1 MNLLCILFILAFP
14 AILHAESKTVLV
26 EASYSMGEG
35 ETPTQAEAKAFDAAK
50 EKAVTQLTPL
60 VMDQIRSHQL
70 SISPQQV
77 RAITE
82 ATAEIE
88 LMEKRR
94 QLAGERLQFMAKV
107 RGALDGTKVLSEIKR
122 REKRMQA
129 EKLTKEADDI
139 ERQIMSKRLKQLES
153 KTPLPR
159 EDFSSDYRK
168 AFQLYSQ
175 AIDTD
180 PTFAAPYVGRYSIYN
195 HQYSQ
200 LDKALA
206 DLSRAI
212 ELAPDEQKRSDY
224 HAVRANTYKGLGE
237 KRLAIADFTEAINR
251 NPKVD
256 YLVDYLYER
265 GQLFDALGQK
275 RQAIDDFS
283 RLLNMELSKDKEWR
297 RKFTLDARASAY
309 VGLKQYDQALADY
322 GTLIRLTNGA
332 EGYEGRALLYME
344 LHELEKAVLDFT
356 QEIAQQKNRSPSE
369 LHSESESLKRALFM
383 RAFAYNMLG
392 QDERVVTDVT
402 EYLQHEP
409 TNQREKAAAYDL
421 RGRAYGSLNLKD
433 KALADYTEAIR
444 ADSERAS
451 SYYRRGMIY
460 TFMRVWDRGISDLTE
475 ALRLH
480 HMDSVASDVK
490 LKDDELAGAYLLRGG
505 AHLNLKHLD
514 QSLSD
519 LNETL
524 TRSPKEKQALF
535 WRGLTHAQLKDTASA
550 RTDLRQACQL
560 GHDMACKALQP
571 AP

>member
-1 MNLLCILFILAFP
+1 MNLLCILFMLAMP
-14 AILHAESKTVLV
+14 GILHAESKAVVV
-26 EASYSMGEG
+26 EATYIMGDG
-35 ETPTQAEAKAFDAAK
+35 ETPVQAEAKAFDASK
-50 EKAVTQLTPL
+50 EKAVTELLPFVLEHLKSRQLPY
-60 VMDQIRSHQL
+60 SA
-70 SISPQQV
+70 QQV

-82 ATAEIE
+82 ATAEVE
-88 LMEKRR
+88 LLEKKRM
-94 QLAGERLQFMAKV
+94 LVGERLQFTAKV
-107 RGALDGTKVLSEIKR
+107 RGTQDGAKVFSEVKQ
-122 REKRMQA
+122 REKRLKA
-129 EKLTKEADDI
+129 EKLTKEADGI

-180 PTFAAPYVGRYSIYN
+180 PTFAAPYFGRHSIYK

-200 LDKALA
+200 LGNAMA

-212 ELAPDEQKRSDY
+212 ELAPDEQKGSAY
-224 HAVRANTYKGLGE
+224 HAVRASIYKDLGE
-237 KRLAIADFTEAINR
+237 KTLAIADFTEAINR
-251 NPKVD
+251 EPKVD
-256 YLVDYLYER
+256 YLWER
-265 GQLFDALGQK
+265 GQLFGALGQK

-283 RLLNMELSKDKEWR
+283 RILNMELSKDEEWR

-309 VGLKQYDQALADY
+309 GDLKQYDQALIDY

-332 EGYEGRALLYME
+332 EGYNGRALLYME
-344 LHELEKAVLDFT
+344 LHELEKAVSDFT
-356 QEIAQQKNRSPSE
+356 QEIVQRQNKTPSE
-369 LHSESESLKRALFM
+369 LESEPLTRALFM
-383 RAFAYNMLG
+383 RALSYNMLA
-392 QDERVVTDVT
+392 QHEKVVADVT
-402 EYLQHEP
+402 EYLRHESK
-409 TNQREKAAAYDL
+409 NDKQRATAYDL
-421 RGRAYGSLNLKD
+421 RGRAHGSLKNED

-444 ADSERAS
+444 GDPQRAS
-451 SYYRRGMIY
+451 TYYRRGMIY

-490 LKDDELAGAYLLRGG
+490 LKDNELAGAYLLRGG
-505 AHLNLKHLD
+505 AHLNLNHPD

-524 TRSPKEKQALF
+524 RQSPKDTQALF
-535 WRGLTHAQLKDTASA
+535 WRGLAHTQLKDTTWA

-560 GHDMACKALQP
+560 GHDMACKALQSIP
-571 AP
+571 